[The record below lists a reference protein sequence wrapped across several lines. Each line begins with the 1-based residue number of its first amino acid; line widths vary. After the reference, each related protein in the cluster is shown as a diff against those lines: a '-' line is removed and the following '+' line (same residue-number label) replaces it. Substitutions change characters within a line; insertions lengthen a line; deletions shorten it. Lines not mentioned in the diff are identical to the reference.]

1 MYINYI
7 GFSEGGT
14 IRIDYTYSGDDNE
27 ESINKALEYK
37 NKSNRKIFRE
47 FRKDMI
53 KLLKDKC
60 TIRKSVGSLDLV
72 FWCPSES

>member
-27 ESINKALEYK
+27 ESINKALEDI
-37 NKSNRKIFRE
+37 KIKAIEKYLRE
-47 FRKDMI
+47 I
-53 KLLKDKC
+53 
-60 TIRKSVGSLDLV
+60 
-72 FWCPSES
+72 